1 MESASGFTHGPSPPR
16 SDRARWITALTQRER
31 QARGPPNKGGESLP
45 LQPAGLTAPSLPGGG
60 GQPGVKRC
68 CPAPSPPR
76 SLPQGDLPG
85 RGPTPVTC
93 VFIWAQRPSTGSGP
107 PRPGCQVTGETE
119 AKELEWIG
127 P

>member
-1 MESASGFTHGPSPPR
+1 M
-16 SDRARWITALTQRER
+16 
-31 QARGPPNKGGESLP
+31 P